1 MKTLINIINIIR
13 KWFLGINNT
22 PELEQTEIRIYAKGE
37 PLPYDEG
44 SIIDVECEVLQV
56 LTDKFFKS

>member
-22 PELEQTEIRIYAKGE
+22 LELEQTEIRIYAKGE

-44 SIIDVECEVLQV
+44 SIIDVECEVL
-56 LTDKFFKS
+56 

>member
-37 PLPYDEG
+37 PLPYDAS
-44 SIIDVECEVLQV
+44 SIIDVECEVL
-56 LTDKFFKS
+56 